1 MPTDMPSSKHVAMNG
16 IVNLTFHGIGEPSR
30 RLCPGETRVW
40 LSKQAFLS
48 ILDVVRDWPDVR
60 ITFDDGNVSDVVVAM
75 PALVER
81 DLVAEFYI
89 VSGHLGAPGYLSADQ
104 LHILS
109 WTGMK
114 IGSHGMMHRPWP
126 GLTDRA
132 LDEEIVEARN
142 VLGKIVGARID
153 RAACPFGAYDRR
165 VLRHLRRAGYARVY
179 SSDGGHAQPQ
189 AWFQARNTV
198 RSTDN
203 ASTIERMLVQRQ
215 RLARRVFQEAKT
227 LMKRLC

>member
-1 MPTDMPSSKHVAMNG
+1 MLSTERVTMTG
-16 IVNLTFHGIGEPSR
+16 IVILTFHGIGEPSR
-30 RLCPGETRVW
+30 RLYPGENRVW
-40 LSKQAFLS
+40 LSERAFLS
-48 ILDVVRDWPDVR
+48 ILDVVRDRPDVR
-60 ITFDDGNVSDVVVAM
+60 ITFDDGNASDAVVAM
-75 PALVER
+75 PALIER
-81 DLVAEFYI
+81 ELVAEFYI
-89 VSGHLGAPGYLSADQ
+89 VAGRLGAPGYLSAEQ

-109 WTGMK
+109 RTGMK

-126 GLTDRA
+126 DLTDRA
-132 LDEEIVEARN
+132 LDEEIVEARH
-142 VLGKIVGARID
+142 VLDKVIGVRID
-153 RAACPFGAYDRR
+153 QAACPFGAYDRR

-198 RSTDN
+198 RSTDA

-215 RLARRVFQEAKT
+215 RLARRVFHGAKT

>member
-1 MPTDMPSSKHVAMNG
+1 MLSTEHVTMNG

-40 LSKQAFLS
+40 LSKKSFLS
-48 ILDVVRDWPDVR
+48 ILDVVRDWPGVR
-60 ITFDDGNVSDVVVAM
+60 ITFDDGNASDAVVAM

-81 DLVAEFYI
+81 ELVAEFYI
-89 VSGHLGAPGYLSADQ
+89 VAGHLGSPGYLSAQQ

-109 WTGMK
+109 RAGMK

-126 GLTDRA
+126 DLTDRA

-142 VLGKIVGARID
+142 ILDKVVGARID
-153 RAACPFGAYDRR
+153 QAACPFGAYNRR

-179 SSDGGHAQPQ
+179 SSDGGYAQPQ

-198 RSTDN
+198 RSTDD
-203 ASTIERMLVQRQ
+203 ASTIERILVQRQ
-215 RLARRVFQEAKT
+215 RLARRVFHGAKT